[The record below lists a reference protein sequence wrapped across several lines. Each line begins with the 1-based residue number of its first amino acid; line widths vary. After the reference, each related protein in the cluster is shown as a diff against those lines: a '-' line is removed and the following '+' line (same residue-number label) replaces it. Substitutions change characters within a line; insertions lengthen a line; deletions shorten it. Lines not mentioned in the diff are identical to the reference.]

1 MDVNTIFNLI
11 GNIGFPIICVVF
23 MWKYISTT
31 LKEFSDK
38 MEQHTVTLEKLC
50 TKLDM
55 IVEGKENDR
64 N

>member
-55 IVEGKENDR
+55 IVEGKDNDR
-64 N
+64 K

>member
-1 MDVNTIFNLI
+1 MDVNTIFNLV

-31 LKEFSDK
+31 LKEFSSK

-55 IVEGKENDR
+55 IVEGKDNDR